1 MKHSTWIP
9 LIKEA
14 MRQSAYR
21 SVNAADS
28 ADSGYMMHLDF
39 AGLHDEKAANETF
52 VACRHNWEESK
63 LWFKYLKR
71 CARIMSKLT
80 GEEYTVTSQFN
91 NREITVTEPNGEK
104 YVCSGGPFLG
114 KYGYGGLAHE

>member
-1 MKHSTWIP
+1 MKHPKWVP

-14 MRQSAYR
+14 MRQAACR

-28 ADSGYMMHLDF
+28 ADAGYMMHLDF
-39 AGLHDEKAANETF
+39 SGLKDVDASTRAF

-91 NREITVTEPNGEK
+91 NREITVTDPDGK
-104 YVCSGGPFLG
+104 KQVFDGGPF
-114 KYGYGGLAHE
+114 